1 MLMPDRKD
9 GRTISPTPDRR
20 FSVLQSY
27 GSEEGACKISGR
39 RRADLPTP
47 DRQDPGGIAMPDRRG
62 PGEPHTPGRGEAD
75 GLPGEN
81 EWEKVPEKNEI

>member
-1 MLMPDRKD
+1 
-9 GRTISPTPDRR
+9 
-20 FSVLQSY
+20 
-27 GSEEGACKISGR
+27 
-39 RRADLPTP
+39 
-47 DRQDPGGIAMPDRRG
+47 MPDRRG